1 MALIFFFQ
9 IFVSL
14 HAYAVAVHGDPAS
27 KAKAMLAKMNLQ
39 EKVSMLHGAK
49 NGYVGNTPEIINTK
63 YVANASVNECYL
75 NRSDGHTMTS
85 KLHCRS
91 GVKIPPL
98 NLNDGPQGFR
108 DGGSTAWVCDCE
120 L

>member
-14 HAYAVAVHGDPAS
+14 HACAVAVHGDPAS
-27 KAKAMLAKMNLQ
+27 NAKAMLDKMNLQ

-63 YVANASVNECYL
+63 YVINASVNEHYS
-75 NRSDGHTMTS
+75 NRSDGHPMTPNS
-85 KLHCRS
+85 ILD
-91 GVKIPPL
+91 P
-98 NLNDGPQGFR
+98 
-108 DGGSTAWVCDCE
+108 E
-120 L
+120 